1 MPGRLR
7 SELEG
12 IPLHLIQ
19 KGVNRLSFFYTDDDF
34 NTYLYFLKGASKQE
48 SVAVHSYVLMSNHV
62 HLLVTPEYKGGVAR
76 MMSSLARDYT
86 DYFNFKYYRSGDL
99 FNSRMQS
106 CLIDAENYLL
116 SSQRYIEL
124 NPVHAGLVKH
134 PLQYN
139 WSSYG
144 VNAHGDESDLIIAH
158 DVYKALGRSNAERC
172 RAYRTL
178 FKDQLTPTLV
188 KEISEHIQGEYCLGS
203 DNFKKKIET
212 MLGRQVVR
220 GNPARSEIKVQLRS
234 LYVD

>member
-19 KGVNRLSFFYTDDDF
+19 KGINRLSLFYTDDDF
-34 NTYLYFLKGASKQE
+34 NSYLYFLKVASKQE
-48 SVAVHSYVLMSNHV
+48 SVAIHSYVLMSNHI
-62 HLLVTPEYKGGVAR
+62 HLLVTPACKGGVTR
-76 MMSSLARDYT
+76 MMSRLTRDYT

-144 VNAHGDESDLIIAH
+144 VNAHGDKSEVISPH
-158 DVYKALGRSNAERC
+158 DVYSALGKSNPDRHRSY
-172 RAYRTL
+172 RAL

-203 DNFKKKIET
+203 DDFKKKIEM

-220 GNPARSEIKVQLRS
+220 GNPVKSGNIVQLRS
-234 LYVD
+234 LYVE